1 MKLKQIDFDHKL
13 IGQDGIVV
21 TYRDGC
27 YPYKVLWEKD
37 WAVVVSIS
45 NRPDTYVH
53 QINGQ
58 WGVHGKTSKDLLMYR
73 TVNVMTVDEFYDDLN
88 RKGFITVRQIIHKL
102 AAAIK
107 REEVD
112 ISDNNG

>member
-21 TYRDGC
+21 RYRDGC
-27 YPYKVLWEKD
+27 YPYKVLWEND

-73 TVNVMTVDEFYDDLN
+73 TVNVMTLDEWKKENNMEQGAWFRGVDD
-88 RKGFITVRQIIHKL
+88 L
-102 AAAIK
+102 AAAIQ
-107 REEVD
+107 RGEVD